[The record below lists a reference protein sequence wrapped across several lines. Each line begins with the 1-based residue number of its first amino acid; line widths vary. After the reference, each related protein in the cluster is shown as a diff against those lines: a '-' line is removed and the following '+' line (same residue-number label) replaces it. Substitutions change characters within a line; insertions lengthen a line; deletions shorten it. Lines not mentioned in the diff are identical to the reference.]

1 VLSFAYADP
10 RLESLSP
17 VQKQFLR
24 MGPRNV
30 QAVQAKL
37 REIAT
42 RLSLHPEGAPRIS
55 AR

>member
-1 VLSFAYADP
+1 VLSYAYADP

-17 VQKQFLR
+17 VQRQFLR

-30 QAVQAKL
+30 QAVQSKL

-42 RLSLHPEGAPRIS
+42 LLSLHPEGEPRIS
-55 AR
+55 VR